1 MNNTNYFKAKIDN
14 LQSSR
19 AEDVKEKSRK
29 EVLEMEAKLHK
40 LETELETREGVMVL
54 LLSVFLYF
62 FHPVYMYLY
71 VVFLSIYLSI
81 YMYIFLL
88 LIINLAVCLS
98 VLSV

>member
-40 LETELETREGVMVL
+40 LETELETREGVIV

-62 FHPVYMYLY
+62 FFLFICLFICRFSVYIS
-71 VVFLSIYLSI
+71 VYLSV
-81 YMYIFLL
+81 YF
-88 LIINLAVCLS
+88 S
-98 VLSV
+98 VIDY

>member
-62 FHPVYMYLY
+62 FHPVYM
-71 VVFLSIYLSI
+71 SI
-81 YMYIFLL
+81 YMSFFCQYI
-88 LIINLAVCLS
+88 CLFICIFFCC
-98 VLSV
+98 